1 MAIDVEEREDK
12 DMKNAL
18 DLSESEDEEEI
29 EDLAEHFTRKNA
41 FREIEVRYAEVRL
54 RGLSKSVGSL
64 DRRHRRTII
73 FLPVPSS
80 VPFFR
85 TRHRHDPR

>member
-1 MAIDVEEREDK
+1 MAIDAEETEDK

-41 FREIEVRYAEVRL
+41 FREIEVWYADVRL
-54 RGLSKSVGSL
+54 GGL
-64 DRRHRRTII
+64 
-73 FLPVPSS
+73 
-80 VPFFR
+80 
-85 TRHRHDPR
+85 